1 MSDPKCM
8 CGGTICGVRKGKPL
22 LRTYKCKGCKRQ
34 VPWCFGADDD
44 LPHHC
49 DDCWNKENM

>member
-49 DDCWNKENM
+49 DDCWNKENI